1 MIKETIKNRSLK
13 LFRSI
18 SFKISTLVLF
28 ISMVGIGIISYISYD
43 KAKSIFI
50 EYSSYILKKDLNEY
64 GNLIVNKIDKLF
76 YDIKIFSL
84 NPSIQGYIRAYTNKY
99 NYDEKTNKTFNQYQE
114 ELSSIVSLI
123 LKQNRPYFQM
133 RIIDIANGQELL
145 KILKDNNKIKKVDK
159 RDLQNKWNRSYFQDT
174 LKLKRKD
181 DVYISNIN
189 LNKEFNTI
197 EFPIK
202 PTIRVAKVL
211 YADEK
216 KVAITVINANV
227 KYLFDFN
234 KLRNSKSIKTYISN
248 KDGYYIFNESNPQ
261 KEFGFELGR
270 EFKITDDFPFL
281 KPLFESNKKEVSFL
295 HKNLILVA
303 KKVYF
308 APDKFLVI
316 LKTTTP
322 SIFEEKSFEYIETLI
337 ISHLVA
343 GIIIALLTTILVKK
357 ITTPITKLTQ
367 IANKIAS
374 TKGEENIKIDIYS
387 NDEIGDLAKSF
398 KIMLD
403 SLIDSKKEIENF
415 ANRLEKEVEKK
426 TKELKEINKNLQRM
440 VNEKVQEIRQKDK
453 ALTQQSKLAAMGEM
467 IGAIAHQWRQPL
479 NGLAINIQL
488 LEDLYEE
495 GSLDKETLK
504 RIIDKNLQMIEFM
517 SNTIDDFRNFFRRD
531 KEKVLF
537 DIKET
542 IEKVIAL
549 QKPQLD
555 NHNIKIITHL
565 RPIKYKGY
573 KNEFMQAILN
583 IISNAKDAIIEKQK
597 DGIIKMSNKKEG
609 KNIVIEIEDNGGGI
623 PKEVMDRIFEPYFT
637 TKDEGKGTG
646 MGLYMVK
653 EIFDRMDADIKVS
666 NTKNG
671 AKFTII
677 LKEDSGN

>member
-1 MIKETIKNRSLK
+1 M
-13 LFRSI
+13 
-18 SFKISTLVLF
+18 
-28 ISMVGIGIISYISYD
+28 
-43 KAKSIFI
+43 
-50 EYSSYILKKDLNEY
+50 
-64 GNLIVNKIDKLF
+64 
-76 YDIKIFSL
+76 
-84 NPSIQGYIRAYTNKY
+84 
-99 NYDEKTNKTFNQYQE
+99 
-114 ELSSIVSLI
+114 
-123 LKQNRPYFQM
+123 
-133 RIIDIANGQELL
+133 
-145 KILKDNNKIKKVDK
+145 
-159 RDLQNKWNRSYFQDT
+159 
-174 LKLKRKD
+174 
-181 DVYISNIN
+181 
-189 LNKEFNTI
+189 
-197 EFPIK
+197 
-202 PTIRVAKVL
+202 
-211 YADEK
+211 
-216 KVAITVINANV
+216 
-227 KYLFDFN
+227 
-234 KLRNSKSIKTYISN
+234 
-248 KDGYYIFNESNPQ
+248 
-261 KEFGFELGR
+261 
-270 EFKITDDFPFL
+270 
-281 KPLFESNKKEVSFL
+281 

-467 IGAIAHQWRQPL
+467 IGTIAHQWRQPL

-542 IEKVIAL
+542 IEKVITL

-555 NHNIKIITHL
+555 NNNIKIITHL
-565 RPIKYKGY
+565 RPIKYEGY

-597 DGIIKMSNKKEG
+597 DGIIKISNKKEG